1 MPKTLIL
8 RTRVDAEHKEAAEA
22 VLAKLG
28 ISVGDAINLF
38 LSQVRI
44 QEGIPFP
51 VTSRRR
57 LDLENASIEQIER
70 RYAERIPNAK
80 TRAALK
86 EDTSKTRRYKS
97 AGQWI
102 KALET

>member
-8 RTRVDAEHKEAAEA
+8 RTRVDSERKAAAEA

-38 LSQVRI
+38 LSQVGI

-51 VTSRRR
+51 VTTRPR
-57 LDLENASIEQIER
+57 LTLANASIEEIEE
-70 RYAERIPNAK
+70 RYADRIPNAT
-80 TRAALK
+80 TRAALSD
-86 EDTSKTRRYKS
+86 DTRKARRYKS
-97 AGQWI
+97 ADQLL
-102 KALET
+102 KALKA

>member
-1 MPKTLIL
+1 MPKTSIL
-8 RTRVDAEHKEAAEA
+8 RTRVDSQHKEAAEA

-38 LSQVRI
+38 LSQVGI

-51 VTSRRR
+51 VTARRQ
-57 LDLENASIEQIER
+57 LDLGNANIEEIER
-70 RYAERIPNAK
+70 RYARRVPNAT

-86 EDTSKTRRYKS
+86 EDTRKARRYKS
-97 AGQWI
+97 ADQLL
-102 KALET
+102 KALKA